1 MQLIDH
7 NGENQGVISRRDALQ
22 KAREAGLDL
31 VLLAADGP
39 LGHPLCK
46 IIDYGKELYNRKKKQ
61 HDAKK
66 HQKVVEVKEVKIRPK
81 IGEHDYQTK
90 MNQAIGFLDD
100 GNKVKFTLVF
110 RKGREV
116 TNKDERGQELF
127 EKIRKTLEEAGYLS
141 RLVEEKDMKVSTA
154 WTKIFSL
161 KKA

>member
-1 MQLIDH
+1 MIDH
-7 NGENQGVISRRDALQ
+7 NGTNQGVISRRDALQ
-22 KAREAGLDL
+22 QAREAGLDL
-31 VLLAADGP
+31 VLLAAEGP

-61 HDAKK
+61 HDAKR
-66 HQKVVEVKEVKIRPK
+66 HQKVVEIKEVKIRPK

-90 MNQAIGFLDD
+90 MNQAIGFLED
-100 GNKVKFTLVF
+100 GNKVKFTLLF
-110 RKGREV
+110 KGREV
-116 TNKDERGQELF
+116 TNKEERGRELF
-127 EKIRKTLEEAGYLS
+127 EKMRKTFDEAGYLP